1 MSPYILL
8 APILIYLCGAMIIPR
23 LHPFLREEART
34 LAVLLVSVLA
44 FLTSLWLLTE
54 GNQHLEWTFLNWASM
69 IELAGTIQLEL
80 DTLGGSFLLLS
91 TLLGMIVLMG
101 SLDEQMEVL
110 SHNYQTGLLVM
121 LASLVAFG
129 LANNLMSMLLA
140 GLLLDA
146 GMLTGVGLTGRPRW
160 FLVLVIQS
168 LIAQGILMM
177 ATLILWNETGA
188 TILSEANRQVLFL
201 VIASAAIRMGIL
213 PFSLIPIAFETLPR
227 RVLALLPLSTL
238 GVGSILLGRLALNLN
253 QLPEFSS
260 IAVIGGLA
268 IALGGW
274 VAWWRD
280 ELSIR
285 LMMLTAVAGGWVLW
299 AFAWGLPAAALATA
313 WSSTAALTALAI
325 HGARL
330 ELRDN
335 AQLPAFVAALM
346 LLGIPSSAQWTVVTR
361 LSGEAWRR
369 DVNRL
374 SDGTNLDIILNS
386 LRQPAS
392 WLLVITAIGIMG
404 VMVTLIDWFIVEE
417 KEADS
422 PRKRGASPQPSQA
435 MAVSLLAALS
445 IPFVSQL
452 FGIEVPSLPESTLEA
467 SPLAAQLSALVIGAA
482 GGLWLWRIQPTL
494 RSLHPI
500 LDTASTFFSFVWLW
514 RFVGR
519 IGWLLLSTLRG
530 MMLVLE
536 GENYGWLLLFLLI
549 TVIFLIQ

>member
-1 MSPYILL
+1 MSPYTLL
-8 APILIYLCGAMIIPR
+8 APVLIYLCGAMIILR
-23 LHPFLREEART
+23 LHTFLREGART

-44 FLTSLWLLTE
+44 FLTALWLLTE
-54 GNQHLEWTFLNWASM
+54 TNQSLEWSFLNWSSF
-69 IELAGTIQLEL
+69 ELGGAVQLEL
-80 DTLGGSFLLLS
+80 DMLGGSFLLLS

-101 SLDEQMEVL
+101 SLDEQTEVL
-110 SHNYQTGLLVM
+110 SHNYQTGLLLM
-121 LASLVAFG
+121 LASLAAFG

-168 LIAQGILMM
+168 LMAQGLLMM
-177 ATLILWNETGA
+177 ATLILWNETGT
-188 TILSEANRQVLFL
+188 TILSQANTQVIFL
-201 VIASAAIRMGIL
+201 LIASAAIRMGIL

-253 QLPEFSS
+253 QLPDLSG

-268 IALGGW
+268 IGLGGW
-274 VAWWRD
+274 LAWWRD
-280 ELSIR
+280 EFSIR
-285 LMMLTAVAGGWVLW
+285 LMMLTAVQGGWVLW
-299 AFAWGLPAAALATA
+299 AFAWGLPAAALTTA
-313 WSSTAALTALAI
+313 WSSVIALAALAI
-325 HGARL
+325 HGGRL
-330 ELRDN
+330 ELRHH
-335 AQLPAFVAALM
+335 AQLPAFVAGLM

-361 LSGEAWRR
+361 LSGEAWLR
-369 DVNRL
+369 DVSRL
-374 SDGTNLDIILNS
+374 TDGTDLDIILNS

-404 VMVTLIDWFIVEE
+404 VTVTLINWFIVPE
-417 KEADS
+417 KEVDKS
-422 PRKRGASPQPSQA
+422 DQPSRA
-435 MAVSLLAALS
+435 VAVSLLAALS

-452 FGIEVPSLPESTLEA
+452 FGIEVPSLPELTWPG
-467 SPLAAQLSALVIGAA
+467 SPLTAQMSTLVIGMA

-519 IGWLLLSTLRG
+519 MGWLLLSTLRG

-536 GENYGWLLLFLLI
+536 GENYGWLLLFLFI